1 MQVAIFSFKMDL
13 KMKRL
18 IITVLLFMGIFSA
31 SHAQK
36 LPPGIEQLL
45 EQSRRL
51 MEEFDQ
57 DLPLDTAVMRS
68 VKDTSMVM
76 PRINLSFFRQN
87 FSSRQTGL
95 KDILSGL
102 VPP

>member
-18 IITVLLFMGIFSA
+18 IITVLLLMGIFTV

-36 LPPGIEQLL
+36 LPPGIDRLL

-51 MEEFDQ
+51 LEEFDQ
-57 DLPLDTAVMRS
+57 DLPLDTAGTRPVE
-68 VKDTSMVM
+68 DTSMVM
-76 PRINLSFFRQN
+76 PRIIPV
-87 FSSRQTGL
+87 
-95 KDILSGL
+95 ILPAQL
-102 VPP
+102 FIPPDRLDRYT